1 MYPPIWSF
9 IGRFLYLRLFAWLL
23 LALIS
28 ASLEYPIPEAYQRE
42 ITEAEVEF
50 WRVELQIVRKK
61 FGSVFQVQPPDPLYP
76 YDSTEQRINAFS
88 GTTVVVPL
96 DEGA

>member
-1 MYPPIWSF
+1 MF
-9 IGRFLYLRLFAWLL
+9 DLYEN
-23 LALIS
+23 
-28 ASLEYPIPEAYQRE
+28 LEYPIPEAYQRE